1 MDVTP
6 LHDKMKLTSELDNSI
21 ANDVSRDNKS
31 ANKAS
36 SPIFGIDV
44 AETVT
49 LIGYG
54 WYVKPMWKF
63 SPQMTVLQ
71 SERVRQ
77 LRKKIRKLKNRLYI

>member
-21 ANDVSRDNKS
+21 ANDVSRDNKIT
-31 ANKAS
+31 NKPS

-63 SPQMTVLQ
+63 FLKMTVLQ

-77 LRKKIRKLKNRLYI
+77 FRKKIRKLKNRLDI